1 MPRTRPDAVD
11 VLEQLLT
18 FLPCA
23 APPTYRESTIWSD
36 RETRLVDVAATP
48 EEGANAGIDGS
59 RLVPFHDHAPL
70 SVLDLA
76 PISEG
81 SNPAAALANTIDLA
95 QHAEQWGYRRYW
107 VAEHHFVAVAGSNP
121 AVLIGQIAGATTTIR
136 VGSAAVQVGQTTAVS
151 VVESFGL
158 LDAFHPGRID
168 LGLGRSGQRRAEAVT
183 ATPTPSTPTP
193 STPAATLPRLPR
205 PSRVVDGV
213 VLPEP
218 FDVSAL
224 LANSRLAR
232 SFEVLT
238 QPGAQTPDF
247 AEQVAD
253 IAALLEGTYRSPS
266 GLQLHAVPGEGADVE
281 LWIFGSSKGQS
292 AQVAGARGLPF
303 VANYHVSPGTT
314 LEAVQAYRA
323 AFRPSAVLAEP
334 YVVVSADV
342 VVAEDDDTARHLAS
356 TYGHWVYSI
365 RSGHGAVE
373 YPDPATAP
381 PLDDE
386 QRALVADRLETQFV
400 GSPDTVV
407 ERLAALGKLTD
418 ADELVITSVTH
429 DHGDRLRSHELLAK
443 KWGLI

>member
-1 MPRTRPDAVD
+1 M
-11 VLEQLLT
+11 
-18 FLPCA
+18 
-23 APPTYRESTIWSD
+23 
-36 RETRLVDVAATP
+36 
-48 EEGANAGIDGS
+48 
-59 RLVPFHDHAPL
+59 PFHDHAPL

-121 AVLIGQIAGATTTIR
+121 AVLIGHIAGATTTIR

-183 ATPTPSTPTP
+183 ATPKA
-193 STPAATLPRLPR
+193 STPAPPLPSIPG

-266 GLQLHAVPGEGADVE
+266 GFELHAVPGEGADVE

-342 VVAEDDDTARHLAS
+342 VVADDDDTARHLAS

-381 PLDDE
+381 PLADE

>member
-1 MPRTRPDAVD
+1 M
-11 VLEQLLT
+11 
-18 FLPCA
+18 
-23 APPTYRESTIWSD
+23 
-36 RETRLVDVAATP
+36 
-48 EEGANAGIDGS
+48 
-59 RLVPFHDHAPL
+59 PFHDHAPL

-136 VGSAAVQVGQTTAVS
+136 VGSAAVQIGQTTAAS

-168 LGLGRSGQRRAEAVT
+168 LGLGRSGQRRAEAVRAAPT
-183 ATPTPSTPTP
+183 ASAPAP
-193 STPAATLPRLPR
+193 STPAATLPRLPG

-213 VLPEP
+213 VIPDP

-232 SFEVLT
+232 SFEVLA

-266 GLQLHAVPGEGADVE
+266 GLELHAVPGEGADVE

-373 YPDPATAP
+373 YPDPATTP
-381 PLDDE
+381 PLDDA

-407 ERLAALGKLTD
+407 ERLAALGRLTD

-429 DHGDRLRSHELLAK
+429 DHVDRLRSHELLAK
-443 KWGLI
+443 EWGLI